1 MIQILILVAIYLLS
15 AFAFWNYIR
24 ISHSENGQWS
34 LAAQMPEILLLC
46 SFQYLIPWCYLCGS
60 FLRLGKK
67 ILLHGNGFVIGSLI

>member
-46 SFQYLIPWCYLCGS
+46 SFQYLIP
-60 FLRLGKK
+60 
-67 ILLHGNGFVIGSLI
+67 